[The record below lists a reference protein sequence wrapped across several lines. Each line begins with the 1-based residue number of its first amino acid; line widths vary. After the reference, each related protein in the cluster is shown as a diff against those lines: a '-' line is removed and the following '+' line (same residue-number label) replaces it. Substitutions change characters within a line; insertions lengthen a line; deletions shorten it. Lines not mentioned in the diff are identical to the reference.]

1 MTRARESTSWYWRSD
16 ERSHVICSAIN
27 QCEDPAIQL
36 ERVLDCIEI
45 HDGDPMLHL
54 RALALTE
61 IVFPDDV

>member
-1 MTRARESTSWYWRSD
+1 MT
-16 ERSHVICSAIN
+16 HVIGSAIN

-36 ERVLDCIEI
+36 ERVLDCLEI

-61 IVFPDDV
+61 IVFPDEA